1 MTSFMFLKTE
11 IRPPAQDND
20 NWVFPILVEDG
31 GVSTKRSVEMFGP
44 DLARLFQAKIGR
56 PMKHENGSHGELI
69 DLIENWDV
77 LEHGLVIALVKPD

>member
-20 NWVFPILVEDG
+20 NWAFPILVEDG

-56 PMKHENGSHGELI
+56 SMKHESGSHGELI
-69 DLIENWDV
+69 DLIENWDA
-77 LEHGLVIALVKPD
+77 LEHDLVIALVRPN